1 MPGFPTH
8 IVGTPVGA
16 TGTQRTR
23 PTIRGSF
30 DFAQDKKAPSRLRAS
45 RRYKGSRED
54 KDRSASGKEGRSGHG
69 ARREER
75 FLTAQADAFAG
86 ANAEEKSRSGPVE
99 KTGGGVGDMRKSAC
113 SVRND
118 GWGAWTAWEVGP
130 FRSIPQIH
138 PGCTKRK

>member
-8 IVGTPVGA
+8 IVGTAVGA

-75 FLTAQADAFAG
+75 FLSTQADRFAG
-86 ANAEEKSRSGPVE
+86 ATREK
-99 KTGGGVGDMRKSAC
+99 KSAC

-130 FRSIPQIH
+130 LRSIRQIH

>member
-8 IVGTPVGA
+8 IVGTAVGA

-86 ANAEEKSRSGPVE
+86 ANAEAKSRPASFE
-99 KTGGGVGDMRKSAC
+99 MTGGGWGHCGKRARC
-113 SVRND
+113 VRSD
-118 GWGAWTAWEVGP
+118 A
-130 FRSIPQIH
+130 
-138 PGCTKRK
+138 